1 MTVYVLTVEDEVVG
15 VYDEY
20 MKAYDVGCSK
30 YHGDF
35 DIEEFEVEQPLKL
48 RVHKKYVSQRKGYKC
63 NQKVITTSQSTNL
76 PVFLFQTD
84 NSLSRGTLI
93 NPLESGFGRYIPLS
107 I

>member
-35 DIEEFEVEQPLKL
+35 DIEEFEVE
-48 RVHKKYVSQRKGYKC
+48 
-63 NQKVITTSQSTNL
+63 
-76 PVFLFQTD
+76 
-84 NSLSRGTLI
+84 
-93 NPLESGFGRYIPLS
+93 
-107 I
+107 